1 MKAEDWIKVEDRL
14 PEEKY
19 GVMGNRFSDEVL
31 VCGFLYTPKGARTQF
46 LNIARYHY
54 RDKEWYSRDHE
65 DIKGRVTH
73 WHPIELP
80 KEDVEDGK
88 VEKENL

>member
-19 GVMGNRFSDEVL
+19 GVEMGKGFSEAVL
-31 VCGFLYTPKGARTQF
+31 VCGFLYTPKGARIQF
-46 LNIARYHY
+46 LNIAHYRY
-54 RDKEWYSRDHE
+54 RDKEWCGQDNE

-73 WHPIELP
+73 WHPIALP
-80 KEDVEDGK
+80 KED
-88 VEKENL
+88 